1 MGDTPTGEAAMADIR
16 FERRMSDADALMW
29 AIEKDPLLRSTITAV
44 SILDRSPDRVRFEEQ
59 VERATRVVPRLRQR
73 VVASPF
79 HVAPPEYVI
88 DPNFDI
94 RYHVRWMGAP
104 GDGSLRA
111 LLDLTAPLAMQGFDR
126 ARPLWEFVVVEG
138 LEGGRAALIQK
149 LHHSLTDGVGAMRI
163 SMAFLDTHPEGR
175 EQAPMP
181 DPPEAERPA
190 ALALLRDALA
200 ERTRRRVGMLG
211 QVPRALAGAAAD
223 PLGSARAAVDAAG
236 SAARMLRPV
245 RTPLSPIMS
254 GRSLSVRFDALSAS
268 LPALKAAA
276 RRVDGRLNDA
286 FIAAVAGGLDRY
298 HRRHGAPVDALR
310 MTMPINIRPKGEIVA
325 GNQFVPARFV
335 FPVAIGDPET
345 RMSALRDL
353 ILRERAEPALGLVA
367 PIAGV
372 LNRLPVSASTA
383 LFGGMLKAVDVVT
396 SNVPGAPVPVY
407 VAGARLE
414 ANFGFAPMTG
424 AASNI
429 TLLSYV
435 DDVHVAVSTDPAA
448 VPDPDVYVGCL
459 QEGFDEIQKLA

>member
-1 MGDTPTGEAAMADIR
+1 MAEIR
-16 FERRMSDADALMW
+16 FDRRMSDADALMW

-44 SILDRSPDRVRFEEQ
+44 SILDRAPDRARFEDQ
-59 VERATRVVPRLRQR
+59 IERATRTVPRLRQR
-73 VVASPF
+73 VVASPL

-104 GDGSLRA
+104 GDGSLRS

-163 SMAFLDTHPEGR
+163 SMAFLDTRPDGR
-175 EQAPMP
+175 EQGPMP
-181 DPPEAERPA
+181 DAPRAQRPGA
-190 ALALLRDALA
+190 AALLRDALA
-200 ERTRRRVGMLG
+200 DRARRRFDAARR
-211 QVPRALAGAAAD
+211 VPGALVGAASD
-223 PLGSARAAVDAAG
+223 PLGAVRGAFDAAA
-236 SAARMLRPV
+236 SAGRMLRPV
-245 RTPLSPIMS
+245 RTPLSPIMT

-268 LPALKAAA
+268 LPAMKAAA

-286 FIAAVAGGLDRY
+286 FVAAVAGGLDRY
-298 HRRHGAPVDALR
+298 HRHHGEPVDELR
-310 MTMPINIRPKGEIVA
+310 MTMPINIREKGDVVA
-325 GNQFVPARFV
+325 GNQFVPARFA
-335 FPVAIGDPET
+335 FPVGIADPDT
-345 RMSALRDL
+345 RMSALREL
-353 ILRERAEPALGLVA
+353 ILRQRSEPALGLVA

-383 LFGGMLKAVDVVT
+383 LFGGLLKAVDVVT
-396 SNVPGAPVPVY
+396 SNVPGAPMPVY

-435 DDVHVAVSTDPAA
+435 DDLHVAVSTDPAA
-448 VPDPDVYVGCL
+448 VPDPDVYVECL

>member
-1 MGDTPTGEAAMADIR
+1 MADIR

-44 SILDRSPDRVRFEEQ
+44 SVLDRSPERARFEDQ
-59 VERATRVVPRLRQR
+59 VERATRIVPRLRQR

-79 HVAPPEYVI
+79 HVAPPEYVV

-94 RYHVRWMGAP
+94 HYHVRWVGAP

-126 ARPLWEFVVVEG
+126 ARPLWEFVVVDG

-149 LHHSLTDGVGAMRI
+149 LHHSLTDGVGAMKI
-163 SMAFLDTHPEGR
+163 SMAFLDTQPDDPHDG
-175 EQAPMP
+175 PMP
-181 DPPEAERPA
+181 EPPATERPN
-190 ALALLRDALA
+190 ALALLRDALGERA
-200 ERTRRRVGMLG
+200 RTRADAARH
-211 QVPRALAGAAAD
+211 VPGALLGAASD
-223 PLGSARAAVDAAG
+223 PLRAVRSALDGAA

-245 RTPLSPIMS
+245 RTPLSPIMT
-254 GRSLSVRFDALSAS
+254 GRSLSVRFDTLTAS
-268 LPALKAAA
+268 LPAMKAAA

-286 FIAAVAGGLDRY
+286 FVAAVAGGLGRY
-298 HRRHGAPVDALR
+298 HRRHGRPVEELR
-310 MTMPINIRPKGEIVA
+310 MTMPINIRGKGDVVA

-335 FPVAIGDPET
+335 FPVGITDPDA
-345 RMSALRDL
+345 RMSALRAL
-353 ILRERAEPALGLVA
+353 ILRQRAEPALGLVG
-367 PIAGV
+367 PIAGL

-383 LFGGMLKAVDVVT
+383 LFGGLLKAVDVVT
-396 SNVPGAPVPVY
+396 SNVPGAPMPVY

-435 DDVHVAVSTDPAA
+435 DDLHVAVSTDPAA
-448 VPDPDVYVGCL
+448 VPDPDVYLECL
-459 QEGFDEIQKLA
+459 QEGFDEIEKLA

>member
-1 MGDTPTGEAAMADIR
+1 MADIR

-44 SILDRSPDRVRFEEQ
+44 SILDRGPDRSRFEEQ

-73 VVASPF
+73 VVSSPL
-79 HVAPPEYVI
+79 HLAPPEYVI

-104 GDGSLRA
+104 GDGSLRS

-126 ARPLWEFVVVEG
+126 ARPLWEFIVVEG
-138 LEGGRAALIQK
+138 LDGGRAALIQK
-149 LHHSLTDGVGAMRI
+149 LHHSLTDGVGAMKI
-163 SMAFLDTHPEGR
+163 SMAFLDTHPDGR
-175 EQAPMP
+175 EPTPMP
-181 DPPEAERPA
+181 DPPAAERPNA
-190 ALALLRDALA
+190 IGLLRDALA
-200 ERTRRRVGMLG
+200 DRTARRVEMLRHAPG
-211 QVPRALAGAAAD
+211 AVLGAAWD
-223 PLGSARAAVDAAG
+223 PIGTARATVSAAA
-236 SAARMLRPV
+236 SAARLLRPV
-245 RTPLSPIMS
+245 RSPLSPIMT
-254 GRSLSVRFDALSAS
+254 GRSLSVRFDTLTAS
-268 LPALKAAA
+268 LPAMKAAA

-286 FIAAVAGGLDRY
+286 FVAAVAGGLDRY
-298 HRRHGAPVDALR
+298 HRRHGDTVPELR
-310 MTMPINIRPKGEIVA
+310 MTMPINIRPKGEVVA

-335 FPVAIGDPET
+335 FPIAIADPEV
-345 RMSALRDL
+345 RMSTLRDL
-353 ILRERAEPALGLVA
+353 ILRQRAEPALGLVG
-367 PIAGV
+367 PIAGA

-396 SNVPGAPVPVY
+396 SNVPGAPFPVY

-435 DDVHVAVSTDPAA
+435 DDLHVAVSTDPAA
-448 VPDPDVYVGCL
+448 VPDPDVYLECL